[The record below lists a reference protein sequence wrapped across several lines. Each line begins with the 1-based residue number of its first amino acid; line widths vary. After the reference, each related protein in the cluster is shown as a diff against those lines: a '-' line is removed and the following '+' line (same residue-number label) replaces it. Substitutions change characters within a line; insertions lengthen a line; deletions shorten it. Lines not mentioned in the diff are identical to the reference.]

1 MENMDSTILAAL
13 GTIVAAGGTAI
24 TTIYRLLVSKL
35 NDCEEKHS
43 VQTAEL
49 ISVSKRVS
57 TLEGRQQVIDEIA
70 AKKTEHEKR
79 HKSE

>member
-1 MENMDSTILAAL
+1 MDSTILAAL
-13 GTIVAAGGTAI
+13 SAIVAAGGTAI

-43 VQTAEL
+43 IQTAEL
-49 ISVSKRVS
+49 IDVSKRVS

-70 AKKTEHEKR
+70 KER
-79 HKSE
+79 QKSE